1 MIKTLLIP
9 FLSFALLTS
18 ASISAKTLPFSLSIS
33 SDSFTINKNLELS
46 DPGENKDKINFDFTN
61 KSGDKFNFDLKYKK
75 LPSNR
80 SYPANLDVT
89 IKDAEGNKRGYL
101 FWANNGV
108 DALKKIGLFGLKI
121 NIDGELIDVKFT
133 FDSNKKGALA
143 IKDLANE
150 RFISDTLIPKKG
162 FQMIRPMILP
172 ETKKGVRSQSYALD
186 AHPFEMNYTLK
197 DINDGQVQFQYNLL
211 SKTGDKKQLLEC
223 VYYNAN
229 NLEAL
234 REGMFAG
241 KYFDKEYGTFK
252 LVFYPAMG
260 QTEPPQL

>member
-1 MIKTLLIP
+1 MINKLLIS
-9 FLSFALLTS
+9 FLTFAFFAS
-18 ASISAKTLPFSLSIS
+18 ANLYAKTLPFSLSIS
-33 SDSFTINKNLELS
+33 GDDFSINKDLELS
-46 DPGENKDKINFDFTN
+46 DPGEGKDKINFDFTN
-61 KSGDKFNFDLKYKK
+61 KSGKKFNFDLKYKK

-80 SYPANLDVT
+80 SYPTNLDVT

-108 DALKKIGLFGLKI
+108 DALKKTGVFGLKV
-121 NIDGELIDVKFT
+121 NVDGRIMDIKFT
-133 FDSNKKGALA
+133 FDANKKGELSVN
-143 IKDLANE
+143 DLSTE

-172 ETKKGVRSQSYALD
+172 ETQKGVRSQSYALD

-211 SKTGDKKQLLEC
+211 SKKDDNKQLLEC
-223 VYYNAN
+223 IYFNAS

-241 KYFDKEYGTFK
+241 KYFDKEYGAFK

-260 QTEPPQL
+260 QTEPPK

>member
-1 MIKTLLIP
+1 MINKLIIP
-9 FLSFALLTS
+9 FLTLVLFANTH
-18 ASISAKTLPFSLSIS
+18 ASAKTLPFSLSIS
-33 SDSFTINKNLELS
+33 GDDFSINKNLELS
-46 DPGENKDKINFDFTN
+46 DPGEDKDKINFDFTN
-61 KSGDKFNFDLKYKK
+61 KAGNKFNFDLKYKK

-80 SYPANLDVT
+80 SYPTNLDVT

-108 DALKKIGLFGLKI
+108 NALKKTGVFGLKM
-121 NIDGELIDVKFT
+121 NVDGELIDVKFT
-133 FDSNKKGALA
+133 FDDSKKGN
-143 IKDLANE
+143 ISVNDLSNE

-172 ETKKGVRSQSYALD
+172 ETQKGVRSQSYALD

-211 SKTGDKKQLLEC
+211 SNKNDKKQLLEC
-223 VYYNAN
+223 IYYNASN
-229 NLEAL
+229 IKTL

-241 KYFDKEYGTFK
+241 KYFDKEYGAFK

-260 QTEPPQL
+260 QTEPPK